1 MSRLRRTI
9 PYLLAA
15 ALLVASVCLALFP
28 APATAHYVVQSGW
41 QEDYYC
47 ASEIR
52 SSVLQPEGC
61 LYRLKD
67 RMPHET
73 ETVDIPIEFDL
84 THKNIGGSAEAQIR
98 AEVSDASCLS
108 IASGTGPVSV
118 PKNGSS
124 QKYTVC
130 VRANHVKEKKTVS
143 VEIFFTCGGET
154 LSGIFRITL
163 LPQEVVQPDQT
174 KEEPESGLFSPNAS
188 MNRYMWGRPI
198 CMVYAIHEEGTLFY
212 KAGNGTYGAFPR
224 FTSYRIGND
233 PAETL
238 YEPDT
243 LSLKAGNGVLILDFN
258 RVSELASNPPAIG
271 LKITLKSGETES
283 CTVESAK
290 VSTHQ
295 SLECENGIPTVYV
308 ANRDNCGLPDVKL
321 EHLTADPAHTLRYET
336 VTDQI
341 DPIWNAQDEEGGQY
355 LTIQTKKDS
364 ELPAGSYRMTLTW
377 TRDTVIVYQQKCVFY
392 VNYF

>member
-9 PYLLAA
+9 PYLLAV

-41 QEDYYC
+41 QEDYYSD
-47 ASEIR
+47 SEIR
-52 SSVLQPEGC
+52 SSVLQPEGG

-67 RMPHET
+67 RRPLQ
-73 ETVDIPIEFDL
+73 TVDIPIEFDL
-84 THKNIGGSAEAQIR
+84 THKNIGGTAEAQIR
-98 AEVSDASCLS
+98 AEVSDACLS
-108 IASGTGPVSV
+108 IASGTGTVLV
-118 PKNGSS
+118 PKDGNSK
-124 QKYTVC
+124 KYTVC
-130 VRANHVKEKKTVS
+130 VQAKPVEVEKTAS
-143 VEIFFTCGGET
+143 VMISFTCGGET
-154 LSGIFRITL
+154 LSGTFRITL
-163 LPQEVVQPDQT
+163 LPPEVVQPDQI
-174 KEEPESGLFSPNAS
+174 EEKAVSGLFSPNAS

-198 CMVYAIHEEGTLFY
+198 CTVYAIEEEGTLFY
-212 KAGNGTYGAFPR
+212 RAGNGTYGAFPR

-243 LSLKAGNGVLILDFN
+243 LSLKAGSGVLILDFN

-283 CTVESAK
+283 RTVESAK

-295 SLECENGIPTVYV
+295 SLVGENGIPTVYV
-308 ANRDNCGLPDVKL
+308 ANMDNCGLPDVKL
-321 EHLTADPAHTLRYET
+321 EHLTVGADPAHTLRYE
-336 VTDQI
+336 QI
-341 DPIWNAQDEEGGQY
+341 EPIWSAQDAEGGQY

>member
-67 RMPHET
+67 CMPLNN
-73 ETVDIPIEFDL
+73 TVDIPIEFDL

-108 IASGTGPVSV
+108 IADGMGPVSV
-118 PKNGSS
+118 PKDGILRN
-124 QKYTVC
+124 YTVR
-130 VRANHVKEKKTVS
+130 VRANPVVEKKTVS

-174 KEEPESGLFSPNAS
+174 KEKAVSGLFSPNAS

-198 CMVYAIHEEGTLFY
+198 CTVYAIHEEGTLFY
-212 KAGNGTYGAFPR
+212 RAGNGTYGAFPR

-243 LSLKAGNGVLILDFN
+243 LSLKAGSGVLILDFN

-283 CTVESAK
+283 RTVKSAE

-295 SLECENGIPTVYV
+295 SQEGENGIPTVYV
-308 ANRDNCGLPDVKL
+308 ANMDNCGLPDVKL
-321 EHLTADPAHTLRYET
+321 EHLTVGADPAHTLRYET
-336 VTDQI
+336 VTNQI
-341 DPIWNAQDEEGGQY
+341 DPIWKEQDEDGGY
-355 LTIQTKKDS
+355 LTIQTEDS

-392 VNYF
+392 VNYL

>member
-15 ALLVASVCLALFP
+15 ALLVASVFLALFP

-67 RMPHET
+67 RMPLNTIE
-73 ETVDIPIEFDL
+73 IPIEFDL

-98 AEVSDASCLS
+98 AEVSDACLS
-108 IASGTGPVSV
+108 IYSGTGTVRV
-118 PKNGSS
+118 PKDGSL

-130 VRANHVKEKKTVS
+130 VRANPVEAEKTVS

-174 KEEPESGLFSPNAS
+174 KEKAVSGLFYPNAS
-188 MNRYMWGRPI
+188 MNQYMWGRPI
-198 CMVYAIHEEGTLFY
+198 CTVYAIEEEGTLFY

-224 FTSYRIGND
+224 FTSYRIGNN

-243 LSLKAGNGVLILDFN
+243 LSLEAGNGVLILDFN
-258 RVSELASNPPAIG
+258 RVSELASDPPAIG

-283 CTVESAK
+283 HTVESAK

-295 SLECENGIPTVYV
+295 SLEGENGIPTVYV
-308 ANRDNCGLPDVKL
+308 SNMDNCGLPDVEL
-321 EHLTADPAHTLRYET
+321 EHLTVGADPAHTLRYET

-341 DPIWNAQDEEGGQY
+341 DPIWSAQDEDGGRY
-355 LTIQTKKDS
+355 LTIQTKDS

-392 VNYF
+392 VNYL

>member
-1 MSRLRRTI
+1 MGRLRRTI
-9 PYLLAA
+9 PYLLAV

-41 QEDYYC
+41 QEDYYSD
-47 ASEIR
+47 SEIR

-67 RMPHET
+67 CMPLNN
-73 ETVDIPIEFDL
+73 TVDIPIEFDL
-84 THKNIGGSAEAQIR
+84 THKNIGGTAEAQIR
-98 AEVSDASCLS
+98 AEVSDACLS
-108 IASGTGPVSV
+108 IASGTGTVLV
-118 PKNGSS
+118 PKDGNSK
-124 QKYTVC
+124 KYTVC
-130 VRANHVKEKKTVS
+130 VQAKS
-143 VEIFFTCGGET
+143 VEVEKTASVMISFTCGGET
-154 LSGIFRITL
+154 LSGTFRITL
-163 LPQEVVQPDQT
+163 LPAGTVLPDQT
-174 KEEPESGLFSPNAS
+174 EEKAMSGLFYPNAS

-198 CMVYAIHEEGTLFY
+198 CTVYAIEEEGTLFY
-212 KAGNGTYGAFPR
+212 RAGNGTYGAFPR

-243 LSLKAGNGVLILDFN
+243 LSLKAGSGVLILDFN

-283 CTVESAK
+283 RTVKSAE

-295 SLECENGIPTVYV
+295 SLVGENGIPTVYV
-308 ANRDNCGLPDVKL
+308 ANMDNCGLPDVKL
-321 EHLTADPAHTLRYET
+321 EHLTVGADPAHTLRYET
-336 VTDQI
+336 VE
-341 DPIWNAQDEEGGQY
+341 PIWSAQDAEDGRY
-355 LTIQTKKDS
+355 LTIQTKDS

>member
-52 SSVLQPEGC
+52 SSILQPEGC

-67 RMPHET
+67 RILSEPDE
-73 ETVDIPIEFDL
+73 ILIEFDL
-84 THKNIGGSAEAQIR
+84 THKNIGGSAEAQIQ
-98 AEVSDASCLS
+98 AKVSDASCLS
-108 IASGTGPVSV
+108 IADGMGPVSV
-118 PKNGSS
+118 PKDGILRN
-124 QKYTVC
+124 YTVR
-130 VRANHVKEKKTVS
+130 VRANPVEAEKTVS

-174 KEEPESGLFSPNAS
+174 KEKAVSGLFYPNAS

-198 CMVYAIHEEGTLFY
+198 CTVYAIEEEGTLFY
-212 KAGNGTYGAFPR
+212 RAGNGTYGAFPR

-258 RVSELASNPPAIG
+258 RVSELASDPPAIG

-283 CTVESAK
+283 RTVKSAE

-308 ANRDNCGLPDVKL
+308 ANMDNCGLPDVKL
-321 EHLTADPAHTLRYET
+321 EHLTVGADPAHTLRYET
-336 VTDQI
+336 VTNQI
-341 DPIWNAQDEEGGQY
+341 DPIWSAQDAEGGRY
-355 LTIQTKKDS
+355 LTIQTKDS

-377 TRDTVIVYQQKCVFY
+377 TRDTVMVYQQKCVFY
-392 VNYF
+392 VNYL

>member
-67 RMPHET
+67 CMPH

-84 THKNIGGSAEAQIR
+84 THKNIGGSAEAQIQ
-98 AEVSDASCLS
+98 AKVSDASCLS
-108 IASGTGPVSV
+108 IADGMGPVRV
-118 PKNGSS
+118 PKDGILRN
-124 QKYTVC
+124 YTVR
-130 VRANHVKEKKTVS
+130 VRANPVEAEKTVS

-174 KEEPESGLFSPNAS
+174 KEKAVSGLFYPNAS

-198 CMVYAIHEEGTLFY
+198 CTVYAIEEEGTLFY
-212 KAGNGTYGAFPR
+212 RAGNGTYGAFPR

-258 RVSELASNPPAIG
+258 RVSELASDPPAIG

-283 CTVESAK
+283 RTVKSAE

-308 ANRDNCGLPDVKL
+308 ANMDNCGLPDVKL
-321 EHLTADPAHTLRYET
+321 EHLTVGADPAHTLRYET
-336 VTDQI
+336 VTNQI
-341 DPIWNAQDEEGGQY
+341 DPIWSAQDAEDGRY
-355 LTIQTKKDS
+355 LTIQTKDS

-377 TRDTVIVYQQKCVFY
+377 TRDTVMVYQQKCVFY
-392 VNYF
+392 VNYL

>member
-67 RMPHET
+67 CMPLN
-73 ETVDIPIEFDL
+73 TVDIPIEFDL

-108 IASGTGPVSV
+108 IADGMGPVSV
-118 PKNGSS
+118 PKDGILRN
-124 QKYTVC
+124 YTVR
-130 VRANHVKEKKTVS
+130 VRANPVVEKKTVS

-163 LPQEVVQPDQT
+163 LPPEVVQPDQT

-198 CMVYAIHEEGTLFY
+198 CTVYAIEEEGTLFY

-243 LSLKAGNGVLILDFN
+243 LSLKAGSGVLILDFN

-271 LKITLKSGETES
+271 LKITLKSGKTES

-295 SLECENGIPTVYV
+295 SLEGENGIPTVYV
-308 ANRDNCGLPDVKL
+308 ANMDNCGLPDVEL
-321 EHLTADPAHTLRYET
+321 EHLTVGADPAHTLRYET
-336 VTDQI
+336 VTNQI
-341 DPIWNAQDEEGGQY
+341 DPIWRAQDEDGGRY
-355 LTIQTKKDS
+355 LTIQTKDS

-377 TRDTVIVYQQKCVFY
+377 TRDTVMVYQQKCVFY
-392 VNYF
+392 VNYL

>member
-52 SSVLQPEGC
+52 SSILQPEGC

-67 RMPHET
+67 RILSEPDE
-73 ETVDIPIEFDL
+73 ILIEFDL
-84 THKNIGGSAEAQIR
+84 THKNIGGSAEAQIQ
-98 AEVSDASCLS
+98 AKVSDASCLS
-108 IASGTGPVSV
+108 IADGMGPVSV
-118 PKNGSS
+118 PKDGILRN
-124 QKYTVC
+124 YTVR
-130 VRANHVKEKKTVS
+130 VRANPVVEKKTVS
-143 VEIFFTCGGET
+143 VKIFFTCGGET

-163 LPQEVVQPDQT
+163 LPPEVVQPDQT

-198 CMVYAIHEEGTLFY
+198 CTVYAIHEEGTLFY

-271 LKITLKSGETES
+271 LKITLKSGKTES

-308 ANRDNCGLPDVKL
+308 ANMDNCGRPDVKL
-321 EHLTADPAHTLRYET
+321 EHLTVGADPAHTLRYET

-341 DPIWNAQDEEGGQY
+341 DPIWNAQDEDDGWY
-355 LTIQTKKDS
+355 LTIQTEDS

-392 VNYF
+392 VNYL

>member
-52 SSVLQPEGC
+52 SSVLQPEGG

-67 RMPHET
+67 RMPL

-84 THKNIGGSAEAQIR
+84 THKNVGGTAEAQIR
-98 AEVSDASCLS
+98 AEVSDACLS
-108 IASGTGPVSV
+108 IASGTGTVHV
-118 PKNGSS
+118 PKDGRS
-124 QKYTVC
+124 QKYTVR
-130 VRANHVKEKKTVS
+130 VRANPVEAEKTVS

-163 LPQEVVQPDQT
+163 LPPEVVPPDQT
-174 KEEPESGLFSPNAS
+174 EEKAESGLFYPNAS

-198 CMVYAIHEEGTLFY
+198 CTVYAIEEEGTLFY
-212 KAGNGTYGAFPR
+212 RAGNGTYGAFPR

-243 LSLKAGNGVLILDFN
+243 LSLKAGSGVLILDFN
-258 RVSELASNPPAIG
+258 RVSELASDPPAIG
-271 LKITLKSGETES
+271 LKITLKNGKTES
-283 CTVESAK
+283 RTVESAE

-295 SLECENGIPTVYV
+295 SLEGENGIPTVYV
-308 ANRDNCGLPDVKL
+308 ANMDNCGLPDVEL
-321 EHLTADPAHTLRYET
+321 EHLTVGADPDRTLGYET

-341 DPIWNAQDEEGGQY
+341 EWSAQDAEGGQY
-355 LTIQTKKDS
+355 LTIQTKDNS

-392 VNYF
+392 VNYL

>member
-67 RMPHET
+67 RMPLN
-73 ETVDIPIEFDL
+73 TVEIPIEFDL

-98 AEVSDASCLS
+98 AEVSDACLS
-108 IASGTGPVSV
+108 IASGTGTVRV
-118 PKNGSS
+118 PKDGSS

-130 VRANHVKEKKTVS
+130 VWANPVEAKKTVS
-143 VEIFFTCGGET
+143 VKIFFTCGGET

-163 LPQEVVQPDQT
+163 LPQEVVPPDQI
-174 KEEPESGLFSPNAS
+174 EEKAVSGLFYPNAS

-198 CMVYAIHEEGTLFY
+198 CTVYAIEEEGTLFY
-212 KAGNGTYGAFPR
+212 RAGNGAYGAFPR

-243 LSLKAGNGVLILDFN
+243 LSLKAGSGVLILDFN
-258 RVSELASNPPAIG
+258 RVSELASDPPAIG
-271 LKITLKSGETES
+271 LKITLKGGGTES
-283 CTVESAK
+283 RTVESAE

-295 SLECENGIPTVYV
+295 SLVGENGIPTVYV
-308 ANRDNCGLPDVKL
+308 ANIDNCGLPDVEL
-321 EHLTADPAHTLRYET
+321 EHLTVGADPAHTLRYET

-341 DPIWNAQDEEGGQY
+341 EPIWSAQDAEDGRY
-355 LTIQTKKDS
+355 LTIQTKDS

>member
-52 SSVLQPEGC
+52 SSILQPEGC

-67 RMPHET
+67 RMPQ
-73 ETVDIPIEFDL
+73 ETVDIPIKFDL

-98 AEVSDASCLS
+98 AKVSDASCLS
-108 IASGTGPVSV
+108 IADGMGPVRV
-118 PKNGSS
+118 PKDGSL
-124 QKYTVC
+124 QEYTVC
-130 VRANHVKEKKTVS
+130 VRANHVEEKKTVS
-143 VEIFFTCGGET
+143 VEIFFTCGDET

-163 LPQEVVQPDQT
+163 LPPEVVPPDQT
-174 KEEPESGLFSPNAS
+174 EEKPESGLFSPNAS

-198 CMVYAIHEEGTLFY
+198 CTVYAIAEEGTLFY
-212 KAGNGTYGAFPR
+212 RAGNGTYGAFPR

-258 RVSELASNPPAIG
+258 RVSELASDPPAIG
-271 LKITLKSGETES
+271 LKITLKNGGTES
-283 CTVESAK
+283 RTVESAK

-308 ANRDNCGLPDVKL
+308 ANMDNCGLPDVKL
-321 EHLTADPAHTLRYET
+321 EHLTVGADPAHTLRYET
-336 VTDQI
+336 VTNQI
-341 DPIWNAQDEEGGQY
+341 DPIWNEQDEDGGY
-355 LTIQTKKDS
+355 LTIQTKDS

-377 TRDTVIVYQQKCVFY
+377 TRDTVMVYQQKCVFY
-392 VNYF
+392 VNYL

>member
-67 RMPHET
+67 CMPLNN
-73 ETVDIPIEFDL
+73 TVDIPIEFDL

-108 IASGTGPVSV
+108 IADGMGPVSV
-118 PKNGSS
+118 PKDGILRN
-124 QKYTVC
+124 YTVR
-130 VRANHVKEKKTVS
+130 VRANPVVEKKTVS

-174 KEEPESGLFSPNAS
+174 KEKAVSGLFSPNAS

-198 CMVYAIHEEGTLFY
+198 CTVYAIHEEGTLFY
-212 KAGNGTYGAFPR
+212 RAGNGTYGAFPR

-243 LSLKAGNGVLILDFN
+243 LSLEAGNGVLILDFN

-283 CTVESAK
+283 RTVKSAE

-295 SLECENGIPTVYV
+295 SQEGENGIPTVYV
-308 ANRDNCGLPDVKL
+308 ANMDNCGLPDVKL
-321 EHLTADPAHTLRYET
+321 EHLTVGADPAHTLRYET
-336 VTDQI
+336 VTNQI
-341 DPIWNAQDEEGGQY
+341 DPIWKEQDEDGGY
-355 LTIQTKKDS
+355 LTIQTEDS

-392 VNYF
+392 VNYL

>member
-1 MSRLRRTI
+1 MGRLRRTI
-9 PYLLAA
+9 PYLLAV

-41 QEDYYC
+41 QEDYYSD
-47 ASEIR
+47 SEIR
-52 SSVLQPEGC
+52 SSVLQPEGG

-67 RMPHET
+67 RRPLQ
-73 ETVDIPIEFDL
+73 TVDIPIEFDL
-84 THKNIGGSAEAQIR
+84 THKNIGGTAEAQIR
-98 AEVSDASCLS
+98 AEVSDACLS
-108 IASGTGPVSV
+108 IASGTGTVLV
-118 PKNGSS
+118 PKDGNSK
-124 QKYTVC
+124 KYTVC
-130 VRANHVKEKKTVS
+130 VQAKPVEVEKTAS
-143 VEIFFTCGGET
+143 VMISFTCGGET
-154 LSGIFRITL
+154 LSGTFRITL
-163 LPQEVVQPDQT
+163 LPEGTVLPDQT
-174 KEEPESGLFSPNAS
+174 EEKAVSGLFSPNAS

-198 CMVYAIHEEGTLFY
+198 CTVYAIHEEGTLFY

-283 CTVESAK
+283 RTVESAK

-295 SLECENGIPTVYV
+295 SLVGENGIPTVYV
-308 ANRDNCGLPDVKL
+308 ANMDNCGLPDVKL
-321 EHLTADPAHTLRYET
+321 EHLTVGADSAHTLRYE
-336 VTDQI
+336 QI
-341 DPIWNAQDEEGGQY
+341 EPIWSAQDAEGGQY

>member
-52 SSVLQPEGC
+52 SSVLQPEGG

-67 RMPHET
+67 RMPR

-84 THKNIGGSAEAQIR
+84 THKNIGGSAEAQIQ
-98 AEVSDASCLS
+98 AKVSDASCLS
-108 IASGTGPVSV
+108 IADGMGPVSV
-118 PKNGSS
+118 PKDGILRN
-124 QKYTVC
+124 YTVR
-130 VRANHVKEKKTVS
+130 VRANPVEAKKTVS
-143 VEIFFTCGGET
+143 VEIFFTCGDET

-163 LPQEVVQPDQT
+163 LPPEVVPPDQT
-174 KEEPESGLFSPNAS
+174 EEKPESGLFSTNAS

-198 CMVYAIHEEGTLFY
+198 CTVYAIHEEGTLFY
-212 KAGNGTYGAFPR
+212 RAGNGTYGAFPR

-258 RVSELASNPPAIG
+258 RVSELASDPPAIG

-283 CTVESAK
+283 RTVESAK

-295 SLECENGIPTVYV
+295 SLVGENGIPTVYV
-308 ANRDNCGLPDVKL
+308 ANMDNCGLPDVKL
-321 EHLTADPAHTLRYET
+321 EHLTVGADSAHTLRYE
-336 VTDQI
+336 QI
-341 DPIWNAQDEEGGQY
+341 EPIWSAQDAEGGQY